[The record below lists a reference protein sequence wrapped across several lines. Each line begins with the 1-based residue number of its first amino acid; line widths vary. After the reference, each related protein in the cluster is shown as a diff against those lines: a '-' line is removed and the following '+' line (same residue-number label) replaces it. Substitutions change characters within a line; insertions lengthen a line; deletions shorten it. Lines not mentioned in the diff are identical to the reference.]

1 MNVMNRKA
9 KLKNVID
16 DSLMKITDWLKFVIV
31 NTTHSTNS
39 FDIKI

>member
-16 DSLMKITDWLKFVIV
+16 DSLIKITDWLKFVIV
-31 NTTHSTNS
+31 NTTHSTNG
-39 FDIKI
+39 FDI